1 MGFKYWWK
9 WFNGLP
15 LSKKWFVW
23 LILLRP
29 IIDNFYELKE
39 TSALASPLYIV
50 GFLTPIF
57 ILMSVTTGGMY
68 RSNDS
73 LQEIPFRI
81 WSIFL
86 IFNSLAFWFIQL
98 NVVAFGDLIKYVTPV
113 FLFYYSRRFV
123 QSKEDLHGILT
134 SFLLSCIFP
143 FSIFL
148 YESIFNPIAIEYIS
162 SGRGGGSRIRGAY
175 ADIMNYAIFFI
186 VYLIILCYYF
196 LLHLYN
202 KASSIKIQS
211 WQLVISI
218 AFVLYGLTRI
228 RHVSTWAVFLA
239 LIVIFLFHNLKNT
252 RGLIF
257 TFIFLFI
264 VSTFFAESIYIEH
277 IEPLISKEIMVV
289 EGESES
295 DQAFNG
301 RMTRWEKYFEI
312 WQQMPPV
319 NHFTGIVSANFKE
332 TIVMIG
338 GGMHSDYI
346 RLLFLTGFIGVF
358 FYVMFLISSLSRWV
372 KLAVPEKYLLAAC
385 IISIIMWS
393 ITTVPT
399 LYAPL
404 LYILYPII
412 AFALLPKEKQF

>member
-9 WFNGLP
+9 WFRQLP
-15 LSKKWFVW
+15 LNKKWFVW

-50 GFLTPIF
+50 GFLTPVF
-57 ILMSVTTGGMY
+57 IVMSAISGGMKK
-68 RSNDS
+68 SSDAI
-73 LQEIPFRI
+73 EEVPFRI
-81 WSIFL
+81 WSLFL
-86 IFNSLAFWFIQL
+86 LFNTLSFWFIQL
-98 NVVAFGDLIKYVTPV
+98 SVVAFGDLIKYVTPV

-123 QSKEDLHGILT
+123 QSKEDLHGLLT
-134 SFLLSCIFP
+134 TFLVSCFFP

-148 YESIFNPIAIEYIS
+148 YESIVNPIAVEYIS
-162 SGRGGGSRIRGAY
+162 AGRGGGSRIRGAY

-186 VYLIILCYYF
+186 LFLIIVCYYF
-196 LLHLYN
+196 LQNLYY
-202 KASSIKIQS
+202 KVSSIRIKP
-211 WQLVISI
+211 WQIVVAII
-218 AFVLYGLTRI
+218 FVVYGLTRI
-228 RHVSTWAVFLA
+228 RHVSTWGVFLV
-239 LIVIFLFHNLKNT
+239 LIVLFLFHNLKNT

-257 TFIFLFI
+257 TFFFIFI
-264 VSTFFAESIYIEH
+264 VSTFFAESIYLNH
-277 IEPLISKEIMVV
+277 IEPLIGKEIMVV
-289 EGESES
+289 DGESDS

-312 WQQMPPV
+312 WEQMPSI
-319 NHFTGIVSANFKE
+319 NHFAGIVSANFKE

-346 RLLFLTGFIGVF
+346 RLLFLTGFIGLF
-358 FYVMFLISSLSRWV
+358 FYLAFL
-372 KLAVPEKYLLAAC
+372 LAVLSKWLILNTPEKFLLAAC
-385 IISIIMWS
+385 IAAIILWS

-399 LYAPL
+399 LYSPL

-412 AFALLPKEKQF
+412 AFALLPKEQQL